1 MWAETQ
7 SEWFSHALMQDCC
20 TSMNAWSHSERWPG
34 AQYKDESIAAMI
46 LWQALGGRADTYNF
60 ESFYSEG
67 PHTVIPES
75 NPISYTGLV
84 YCALR

>member
-1 MWAETQ
+1 M
-7 SEWFSHALMQDCC
+7 
-20 TSMNAWSHSERWPG
+20 
-34 AQYKDESIAAMI
+34 QYKDDSIAAMI

-60 ESFYSEG
+60 ESFYTEG

-84 YCALR
+84 YCGLRSVMPLFCHRQSSLNVLAGCRKALSWYTY